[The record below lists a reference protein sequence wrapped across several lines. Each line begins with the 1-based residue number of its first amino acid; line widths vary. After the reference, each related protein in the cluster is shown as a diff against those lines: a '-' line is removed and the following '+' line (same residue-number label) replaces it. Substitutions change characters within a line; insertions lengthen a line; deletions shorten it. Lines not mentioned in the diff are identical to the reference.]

1 MNLNH
6 RASINSSSRL
16 HIIQVIYCRRGGGG
30 GGGGDMSI
38 FELSH
43 GHIRGEYLK
52 TLTN

>member
-30 GGGGDMSI
+30 GDMSI